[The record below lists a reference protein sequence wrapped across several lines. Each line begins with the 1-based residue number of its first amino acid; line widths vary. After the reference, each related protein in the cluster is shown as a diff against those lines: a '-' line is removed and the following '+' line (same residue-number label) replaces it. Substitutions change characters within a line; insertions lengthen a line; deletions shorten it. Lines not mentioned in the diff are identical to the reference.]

1 MAETVEQ
8 TGLPVTPPETKQASE
23 EVAEFDPKKTYKFRG
38 KTTKGKDLEN
48 MIFRGEGYSKM
59 QSELDQLKQ
68 QLALADSDR
77 QLLMSELSKI
87 DKEKE
92 TRSYVE
98 NALSSMQKPVTKRGF
113 NDEFDDSTDDDTPQ
127 MDSNKMLE
135 MIAAMQN
142 SIKQD
147 VTAEVTQTS
156 QSEIK
161 NFLKQLLQE
170 QETTKR
176 TEQYIDS
183 LDTMV
188 EHQLETMYPN
198 FASAEESKELFD
210 KIVNV
215 KKRMRGNQVEIGRLW
230 EKQDP
235 TWLEKNNDNIE
246 LEAELADIMG
256 DIKNS
261 ESRYKELAEARQVIG
276 IGAKP
281 FRETINEVRPTKESD
296 VKKWL
301 ADREKAGKRAWDAEM
316 KAMKV

>member
-8 TGLPVTPPETKQASE
+8 TGLPVTPPETTQASE